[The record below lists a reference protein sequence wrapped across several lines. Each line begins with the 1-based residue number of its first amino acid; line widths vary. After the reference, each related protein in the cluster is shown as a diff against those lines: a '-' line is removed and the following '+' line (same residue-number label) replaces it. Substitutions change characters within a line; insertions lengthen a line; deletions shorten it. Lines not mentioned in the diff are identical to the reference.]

1 MVMKIELNI
10 NGRARDLEIA
20 ADERLLDTLRRVNV
34 HEVKRGC
41 EEGTCGA
48 CTVLVDG
55 TPMLACLLFTASVAG
70 RALTTVTGLPDDI
83 AQALVEVGGVQCGF
97 CTPGIVLS
105 AHALLQAN
113 PAPSEAEIRRALDGN
128 LCRCTG
134 YVKIVEG
141 IQLAAARRQEEVA
154 S

>member
-1 MVMKIELNI
+1 MKVELNI
-10 NGRARDLEIA
+10 NGSARAVEIA
-20 ADERLLDTLRRVNV
+20 PGERLLDTLRRLNV

-55 TPMLACLLFTASVAG
+55 APMLACLLFTASAAG

-105 AHALLQAN
+105 AHALLCAN

-141 IQLAAARRQEEVA
+141 VQLAAARRSEEVA